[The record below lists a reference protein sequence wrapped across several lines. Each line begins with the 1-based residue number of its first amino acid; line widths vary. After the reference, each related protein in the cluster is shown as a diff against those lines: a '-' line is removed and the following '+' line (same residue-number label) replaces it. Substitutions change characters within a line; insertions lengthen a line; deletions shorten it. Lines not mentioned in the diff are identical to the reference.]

1 MRVCVQ
7 GTPDVGELMSTGTLA
22 HLWMLGAEVRRLL

>member
-1 MRVCVQ
+1 MRACVQ
-7 GTPDVGELMSTGTLA
+7 GTPDVGELMSTLA